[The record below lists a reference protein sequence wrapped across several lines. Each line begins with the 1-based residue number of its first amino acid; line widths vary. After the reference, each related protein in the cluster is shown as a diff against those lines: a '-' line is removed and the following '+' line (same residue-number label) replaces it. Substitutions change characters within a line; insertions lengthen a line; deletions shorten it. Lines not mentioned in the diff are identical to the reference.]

1 MRLKLTL
8 TKNIGV
14 FANDTDKQQF
24 NRAYDPYA
32 YHGENQQYRQRKSVL
47 EELSVQGKLYDDYTG
62 KNISEKNFIVNE
74 NGNAREQNRFDVEHF
89 NAAKSI
95 HDNDEVRFSMT
106 EEQSANL
113 ANNEK
118 NLGATAYSI
127 NRSKGDKDFDAWK
140 NTERAEFA
148 NKKNSELYCIDCE
161 LADKKI
167 KESKEFIKTEGFKA
181 KAKNML
187 LQIEGQKS
195 AVPLDAARHIAGGDN
210 VDAGM
215 QYIGDNNG
223 SRFNRRRYFY
233 FIDFFHHLKNHA
245 FWNRCCGFNGERR

>member
-62 KNISEKNFIVNE
+62 KNISGKNFIVNE

-95 HDNDEVRFSMT
+95 HDDDVFR
-106 EEQSANL
+106 
-113 ANNEK
+113 
-118 NLGATAYSI
+118 
-127 NRSKGDKDFDAWK
+127 
-140 NTERAEFA
+140 
-148 NKKNSELYCIDCE
+148 
-161 LADKKI
+161 
-167 KESKEFIKTEGFKA
+167 
-181 KAKNML
+181 
-187 LQIEGQKS
+187 
-195 AVPLDAARHIAGGDN
+195 
-210 VDAGM
+210 
-215 QYIGDNNG
+215 
-223 SRFNRRRYFY
+223 
-233 FIDFFHHLKNHA
+233 
-245 FWNRCCGFNGERR
+245 